1 MNQIDLVGRRAVVTG
16 GGQGIGMR
24 SKIPRGRFILVDE
37 SASILAWLVSQENS
51 ITTGA
56 VFDPSGGR
64 AMH

>member
-1 MNQIDLVGRRAVVTG
+1 MNQTDLVGRRAVVTG
-16 GGQGIGMR
+16 GGHGIGTR

-37 SASILAWLVSQENS
+37 SAAILARLVSQESS

-64 AMH
+64 AMY